1 MRDLWV
7 NMYLKK
13 MILVIDTSYSCRSTS
28 QNKTLNKTYYNSRFK
43 KIQLF
48 MVHILYS
55 RLLPLYSDAEKNA
68 QKILSQL
75 FSPNQSMQLQ

>member
-1 MRDLWV
+1 MTYFIHADV
-7 NMYLKK
+7 
-13 MILVIDTSYSCRSTS
+13 LVKIRQKIKHIITVD
-28 QNKTLNKTYYNSRFK
+28 K
-43 KIQLF
+43 KIQIF

-68 QKILSQL
+68 HKILSQL